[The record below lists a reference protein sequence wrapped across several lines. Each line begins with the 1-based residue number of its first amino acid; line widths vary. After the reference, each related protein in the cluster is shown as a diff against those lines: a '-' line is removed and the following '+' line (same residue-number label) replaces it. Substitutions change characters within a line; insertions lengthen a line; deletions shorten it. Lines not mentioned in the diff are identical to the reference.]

1 MPRSI
6 AYDHILYFFG
16 IFFAGYLKVCSRDRV
31 EQDVGQIYMVV
42 IMNMGG
48 GGSVCAF
55 NTEAAG
61 RVSGVQPTHLGT
73 NRVPKT
79 KNDLAVPG

>member
-1 MPRSI
+1 MKP
-6 AYDHILYFFG
+6 
-16 IFFAGYLKVCSRDRV
+16 
-31 EQDVGQIYMVV
+31 DVRATYR
-42 IMNMGG
+42 GG
-48 GGSVCAF
+48 NHGLGVWGGAVCAF

>member
-1 MPRSI
+1 M
-6 AYDHILYFFG
+6 
-16 IFFAGYLKVCSRDRV
+16 